1 MELVFQNQH
10 CAIFFDPVTRCLH
23 QTWTGFA
30 TGELLREA
38 HEATLVLLSR
48 HGVQQVLAD
57 TREMRTILRTDQ
69 QWITDNFFPRALA
82 RGYRRVAIVISADM
96 FNQLSV
102 RAILDLVLGQSLFTA
117 EYFGNLETAREWL
130 IQET

>member
-1 MELVFQNQH
+1 MEMVFENQH
-10 CAIFFDPVTRCLH
+10 CTIFFDPASRCLH

-30 TGELLREA
+30 TGPLLREA
-38 HEATLVLLSR
+38 HEATLELLSR

-69 QWITDNFFPRALA
+69 QWITDDFFPRALA
-82 RGYRRVAIVISADM
+82 RGYRRVAVVVSADM

-102 RAILDLVLGQSLFTA
+102 RAILDPVLGQSAFTV
-117 EYFGNLETAREWL
+117 EYFGNLETARAWL
-130 IQET
+130 YQAG